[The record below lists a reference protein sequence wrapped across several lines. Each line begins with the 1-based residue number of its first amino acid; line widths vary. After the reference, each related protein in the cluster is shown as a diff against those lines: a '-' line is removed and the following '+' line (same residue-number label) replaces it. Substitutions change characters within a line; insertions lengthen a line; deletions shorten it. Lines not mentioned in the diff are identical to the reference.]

1 MAKLRLKRKKEVKDL
16 TAQVENLEQALN
28 YLKAHPEERHQAMT
42 PFAYARRIRAKRYC
56 ALNSQINNHKRWI
69 SLCSGWAIPRGRFMS
84 QFMLAVDEMDS
95 IITNKAYNMSL
106 EARPSTPKEEEV
118 EDAVKFTI
126 DANFENVAKT
136 WWFDLVE
143 SSPLLSSTI
152 VEQVQHNVVYV
163 RHQHTRAKFK
173 RLSLAG
179 VFLDE
184 EKDRI
189 TITQTGITLD
199 EQFPFVEGENRSNGM
214 QWIVFQHIT
223 DRLTQVR
230 WSVMNFCPVNA
241 NGPLSLRETAQYM
254 QYPVHP
260 NDSEEL
266 LLLKIQSGFETILTN
281 LHDEFRQRCSRFKLE
296 PITLGFRD
304 FPIKSLSHLD
314 MDEC

>member
-69 SLCSGWAIPRGRFMS
+69 SLCSGWAIPRG
-84 QFMLAVDEMDS
+84 
-95 IITNKAYNMSL
+95 
-106 EARPSTPKEEEV
+106 
-118 EDAVKFTI
+118 
-126 DANFENVAKT
+126 
-136 WWFDLVE
+136 
-143 SSPLLSSTI
+143 I

-214 QWIVFQHIT
+214 QW
-223 DRLTQVR
+223 
-230 WSVMNFCPVNA
+230 
-241 NGPLSLRETAQYM
+241 
-254 QYPVHP
+254 
-260 NDSEEL
+260 
-266 LLLKIQSGFETILTN
+266 
-281 LHDEFRQRCSRFKLE
+281 
-296 PITLGFRD
+296 
-304 FPIKSLSHLD
+304 
-314 MDEC
+314 

>member
-1 MAKLRLKRKKEVKDL
+1 
-16 TAQVENLEQALN
+16 
-28 YLKAHPEERHQAMT
+28 
-42 PFAYARRIRAKRYC
+42 
-56 ALNSQINNHKRWI
+56 
-69 SLCSGWAIPRGRFMS
+69 MS
-84 QFMLAVDEMDS
+84 
-95 IITNKAYNMSL
+95 
-106 EARPSTPKEEEV
+106 
-118 EDAVKFTI
+118 
-126 DANFENVAKT
+126 
-136 WWFDLVE
+136 
-143 SSPLLSSTI
+143 
-152 VEQVQHNVVYV
+152 
-163 RHQHTRAKFK
+163 AKFK

-189 TITQTGITLD
+189 TITQTGIALD

-281 LHDEFRQRCSRFKLE
+281 LRDEFRQRSSRFKLE

-304 FPIKSLSHLD
+304 FPIESLSHLD